1 MNYKITTLVENCVYG
16 RKLQAEQ
23 VINQFKSTVRVKD
36 FVSGFYCR
44 IIHFVV

>member
-1 MNYKITTLVENCVYG
+1 MLQNYNNYT
-16 RKLQAEQ
+16 AEQ
-23 VINQFKSTVRVKD
+23 VIKKFKSTVRVKD

>member
-1 MNYKITTLVENCVYG
+1 MLQNYNNST
-16 RKLQAEQ
+16 AEQ